1 MIDFIPW
8 IAAAAIGC
16 ALGAVFI
23 TAKQAICEIIP
34 QAEPNMKPAH
44 ASDQWRIVAEGV
56 LTLDGTGY
64 EIRLENVAAIAAF
77 RVYHNGRS
85 IEWELRLEKAKQ
97 AALRHMREMIEMGVE
112 P

>member
-34 QAEPNMKPAH
+34 QAEPNMKSAH

-64 EIRLENVAAIAAF
+64 QIRLGASPSMF
-77 RVYHNGRS
+77 RIFHKGECIDYQFT
-85 IEWELRLEKAKQ
+85 LEKAKQ
-97 AALRHMREMIEMGVE
+97 ATLRHMKDMIEVGVE